1 METLSITEVCRRTG
15 LSARSLRFYE
25 ARGLL
30 GSQRSAARQRRYG
43 TSELARLHQ
52 IIALK
57 AAGFALA
64 RIGELLG
71 ERGLDFA
78 RLIDAQLAHLAAE
91 REGIDDAARALKSA
105 RAALARGQ
113 LPDLDSF
120 CTIIKQ
126 GAKTMSDSEAWTKV
140 TDRYYTPEEKA
151 EWAERKF
158 AATPADFDQDAY
170 SKSWTD
176 LSARIE
182 AALPLDPASPPAQ
195 AFVAEWKALLAPFT
209 AVATPQMMAGAS
221 KLYDR
226 MDEWSGEVKPPFSG
240 AVWDF
245 IKRAGECG
253 KAATDPAKP

>member
-15 LSARSLRFYE
+15 LSARTLRFYE

-30 GSQRSAARQRRYG
+30 GSQRSAAGQRRYG
-43 TSELARLHQ
+43 AAELARLHQ
-52 IIALK
+52 ITALK
-57 AAGFALA
+57 AAGFTLT
-64 RIGELLG
+64 RIGALLG
-71 ERGLDFA
+71 ERGLDLA

-91 REGIDDAARALKSA
+91 RAGIDDASRALKAA
-105 RAALARGQ
+105 RGALARGQ

-126 GAKTMSDSEAWTKV
+126 GAKTMSDADAWNKV

-158 AATPADFDQDAY
+158 AATPDGFDQDAY
-170 SKSWTD
+170 SKSWAD

-182 AALPLDPASPPAQ
+182 AALPMDPASPAAQ
-195 AFVAEWKALLAPFT
+195 AFVAEWRTLLAPFT

-221 KLYDR
+221 KLYDK
-226 MDEWSGEVKPPFSG
+226 MDEWSGEVKPPFASV
-240 AVWDF
+240 VWDF
-245 IKRAGECG
+245 IKTAGECG
-253 KAATDPAKP
+253 KAA